1 MKEALTVTIQ
11 TAEEKPKYKKTAAEL
26 LERCRAFY
34 QDPENERAYQ
44 EWKREQGRTKR

>member
-1 MKEALTVTIQ
+1 MKEALAVTIR

-34 QDPENERAYQ
+34 KDPENERAFQ